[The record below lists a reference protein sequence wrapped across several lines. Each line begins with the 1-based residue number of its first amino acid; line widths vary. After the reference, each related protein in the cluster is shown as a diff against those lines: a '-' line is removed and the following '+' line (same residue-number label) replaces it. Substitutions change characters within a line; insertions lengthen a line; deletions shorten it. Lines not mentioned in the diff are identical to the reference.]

1 MSVELNFIDT
11 NLPAHPETVNA
22 AIRWSCLMRL
32 SYRDLPMGDRS
43 LGR

>member
-11 NLPAHPETVNA
+11 TLPAHPETVNA
-22 AIRWSCLMRL
+22 AIRWSRLVRL
-32 SYRDLPMGDRS
+32 SYRDLLIEEGA